1 MVMLAVMLHLVIG
14 PVGAG
19 KSTFARELA
28 KENSAVHLDLDA
40 WMAVLFAADRP
51 ATDTMPWY
59 LERTAR
65 CIDQIWSVATQ
76 TVAAG
81 TAVVLEIGM
90 ILRSDRDRLYS
101 RIDAAGLADRLH
113 IWVLDADRDIRR
125 ARVEQRNARRG
136 ATFKMIV
143 PSAIFELASD
153 LWQPP
158 DDAEIAGRQITWR
171 RT

>member
-1 MVMLAVMLHLVIG
+1 
-14 PVGAG
+14 
-19 KSTFARELA
+19 
-28 KENSAVHLDLDA
+28 
-40 WMAVLFAADRP
+40 
-51 ATDTMPWY
+51 
-59 LERTAR
+59 
-65 CIDQIWSVATQ
+65 
-76 TVAAG
+76 
-81 TAVVLEIGM
+81 M

>member
-59 LERTAR
+59 LERTADAS
-65 CIDQIWSVATQ
+65 I
-76 TVAAG
+76 
-81 TAVVLEIGM
+81 
-90 ILRSDRDRLYS
+90 RSGRS
-101 RIDAAGLADRLH
+101 RPRPSP
-113 IWVLDADRDIRR
+113 R
-125 ARVEQRNARRG
+125 ARQWSSRSG
-136 ATFKMIV
+136 
-143 PSAIFELASD
+143 
-153 LWQPP
+153 
-158 DDAEIAGRQITWR
+158 
-171 RT
+171 